1 MEKSFDDLLA
11 KLEKTKIRVRQEK
24 ADFITNLELQRE
36 NYNEER
42 RLLINKINELRRKK
56 MKVRSETKESSD
68 QNSTEFADDKI
79 DKN

>member
-68 QNSTEFADDKI
+68 QNSTEVADDKI
-79 DKN
+79 DKK